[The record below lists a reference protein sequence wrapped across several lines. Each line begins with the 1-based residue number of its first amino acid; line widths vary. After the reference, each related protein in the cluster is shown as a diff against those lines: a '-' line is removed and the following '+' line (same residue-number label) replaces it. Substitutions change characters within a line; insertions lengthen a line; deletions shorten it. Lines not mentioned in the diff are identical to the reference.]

1 MSSQT
6 FLETK
11 STMVRPLSEAPIRS
25 RSVRRLGYDENEA
38 VAVDR
43 WENEGGKWIDRL
55 TSRNHSASRKPHSAS
70 NRVDHGNGNLGRIVY
85 VILTK
90 PQDSTSF
97 FALELGEK
105 RVGICVFNRKVHA
118 MQFEKNTQGLS
129 TGAVT
134 PIAAEA
140 LADALEAKKAQ
151 GATDVIIDPSASS
164 GRSKA
169 TDIDEY
175 ISSIKL

>member
-1 MSSQT
+1 MSSHT
-6 FLETK
+6 LLKAT
-11 STMVRPLSEAPIRS
+11 STTVRRFSEAPIGKG
-25 RSVRRLGYDENEA
+25 SVRRLGYDEIEA

-43 WENEGGKWIDRL
+43 WENEGGSGIDRL
-55 TSRNHSASRKPHSAS
+55 TSMNPGASRKPHLAS
-70 NRVDHGNGNLGRIVY
+70 IRVDHGNGNLGRIVY

-118 MQFEKNTQGLS
+118 MQFAKNTQGLW
-129 TGAVT
+129 TGAVA

-140 LADALEAKKAQ
+140 LADALEAKKAR

-169 TDIDEY
+169 TGIEEY
-175 ISSIKL
+175 ISSIKM